1 MQLNLALELFAHV
14 KNRVIQSCTKKI
26 LRIVI
31 TAPPLYYTQACF
43 SIKHF
48 VSS

>member
-1 MQLNLALELFAHV
+1 MQFNLVWELFARF

-31 TAPPLYYTQACF
+31 TAPPSLY
-43 SIKHF
+43 
-48 VSS
+48 